1 MDRRFIRAEAENCV
15 DMVNYIMYILSEF
28 FAVKAVVIES
38 APGFDNEVK
47 IFAETQNT
55 IEDYKAVITDP
66 KHRGLKYSLSQLGF
80 VPEEREGFLLLSCY
94 KSYPSCIGRKRLFI
108 KMKSVIEERFPEKKV
123 IIRI

>member
-47 IFAETQNT
+47 IFAET
-55 IEDYKAVITDP
+55 
-66 KHRGLKYSLSQLGF
+66 
-80 VPEEREGFLLLSCY
+80 
-94 KSYPSCIGRKRLFI
+94 
-108 KMKSVIEERFPEKKV
+108 
-123 IIRI
+123 